1 MLFDTDVLIWALRG
15 SANAAKEIDDDENR
29 FISAVNY
36 MELMQGARDKR
47 EQNLIKQFLN
57 NLDFV
62 VLPITEAV
70 SHRATIFIE
79 EYSLKSGMQLADALV
94 FATAC
99 ENSLTLCSA
108 NQKHFRD
115 IASLN
120 TKVFVSDNL

>member
-1 MLFDTDVLIWALRG
+1 MLFDTDVLIWAMRG

-29 FISAVNY
+29 FISVVNY
-36 MELMQGARDKR
+36 MELMQGAHNKR
-47 EQNLIKQFLN
+47 EQNLIKQFLSK
-57 NLDFV
+57 LDFV

-115 IASLN
+115 IVSLN
-120 TKVFVSDNL
+120 AKAFEPDNL

>member
-1 MLFDTDVLIWALRG
+1 MLFDTDVLIWAMRG

-29 FISAVNY
+29 FISVVNY
-36 MELMQGARDKR
+36 MELMQGAHNKR
-47 EQNLIKQFLN
+47 EQNLIKQFLSK
-57 NLDFV
+57 LDFV

-108 NQKHFRD
+108 NKKHFRD
-115 IASLN
+115 IVSLN
-120 TKVFVSDNL
+120 AKAFEPDNL

>member
-15 SANAAKEIDDDENR
+15 SKKAAREIDGDENR

-36 MELMQGARDKR
+36 MELMQGARNKQ
-47 EQNLIKQFLN
+47 EQTMIKQFLN
-57 NLDFV
+57 ELGFT

-70 SHRATIFIE
+70 SHRAMIFIE
-79 EYSLKSGMQLADALV
+79 EHALRSGIQLADALV

-108 NQKHFRD
+108 NQKHFQSIR
-115 IASLN
+115 SLDS
-120 TKVFVSDNL
+120 KVFRPEKN

>member
-15 SANAAKEIDDDENR
+15 SEKAAREIDEDTSR

-47 EQNLIKQFLN
+47 EQSLIKQFLN
-57 NLDFV
+57 GLGFV

-70 SHRATIFIE
+70 SHRATLFIE
-79 EYSLKSGMQLADALV
+79 EYALKSGIQLADALV

-99 ENSLTLCSA
+99 ENSIALCSA
-108 NQKHFRD
+108 NKKHFGC
-115 IASLN
+115 IASLE
-120 TKVFVSDNL
+120 TKVFMPDN